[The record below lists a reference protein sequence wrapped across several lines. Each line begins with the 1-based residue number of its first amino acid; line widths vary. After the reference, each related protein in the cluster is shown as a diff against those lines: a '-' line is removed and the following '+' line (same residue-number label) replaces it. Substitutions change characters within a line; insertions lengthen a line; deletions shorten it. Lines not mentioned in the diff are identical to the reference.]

1 MASPQ
6 KLDQGK
12 MYLGSYLL
20 ERLAQLDVRTIQ
32 GVPGDFNLAFLDLV
46 EDHTKLEWIGCCN
59 ELNSAYAADGYAR
72 VKQSQAVYSGK
83 GTSRKTTGGVK
94 GFAALI
100 TTFGVGELS
109 AMNGIAGAYSER
121 VPLLHIVGQ
130 FGRTENLALTTDLGP
145 NELLI
150 HMTSGVPS
158 TKAQKDK
165 FLLHHTLGDGRY
177 NAFERAAESIT
188 AAQAFL
194 QSVEGACDEIDRVIR
209 VAFETARPAYLT
221 LPTDLVFSPVDA
233 SRLDTPVIPDGFS
246 ADDKT
251 MLPSGEK
258 IDESKMKVVD
268 FVTKEITRLWDAAKN
283 PTILIDACAIR
294 YGVTHLVRDL
304 VEATQVK
311 YYTTPMGKS
320 ALDEDPSK
328 GFAGVYIG
336 DVTCESVK
344 KSFEKTDLKIF
355 VGALQSD
362 FNSGEFSQVIGDE
375 EKIELHSDRVTVQ
388 YANYPTVSFHTIL
401 PALAKSLKPKKV
413 EETDVS
419 ADQAHEI
426 PHSPANEMVTQAAF
440 WPMWGEFLQ
449 ENDII
454 LTETGT
460 SSFGFLDVPL
470 PKGATYISQT
480 LYGSIGWA
488 GGALLGACLAA
499 REAGFPRRTLLFIG
513 DGSLQLTVQD
523 ISTMLRHGLKPIL
536 VLLDNDGYVIERK
549 IHGENRVYNDI
560 ATWKWQEMLSFFNGN
575 NIPTRT
581 YLAKTRGE
589 LESILADDQ
598 FAKADVFQLLQVKLD
613 HQDAP
618 AALIRQGKLSEKL
631 NRPLPPCKHLE
642 AITHLE
648 RSPISDTFL
657 TSLSNTLGIVAVLLI
672 VVFQFVEVNAKR
684 QNERESTSAM
694 EL

>member
-6 KLDQGK
+6 KLDKGK
-12 MYLGSYLL
+12 IYLGSYLL
-20 ERLAQLDVRTIQ
+20 ERLAQLDVRAIQ

-46 EDHTKLEWIGCCN
+46 EDHKQLEWIGCCN

-72 VKQSQAVYSGK
+72 VKQSQATYSGK

-94 GFAALI
+94 GFAAVI

-121 VPLLHIVGQ
+121 VPLLHIVG
-130 FGRTENLALTTDLGP
+130 
-145 NELLI
+145 
-150 HMTSGVPS
+150 VPS
-158 TKAQKDK
+158 TKAQKEK

-194 QSVEGACDEIDRVIR
+194 QSTEGACDEIDQVIR
-209 VAFETARPAYLT
+209 IAFETARPTYLT
-221 LPTDLVFSPVDA
+221 LPTDLVFSPVDG
-233 SRLDTPVIPDGFS
+233 SRLETPVIPDGFS
-246 ADDKT
+246 TEDKA

-258 IDESKMKVVD
+258 IDDSKMKVVD

-328 GFAGVYIG
+328 GFAGVYVGEI
-336 DVTCESVK
+336 TCESVK
-344 KSFEKTDLKIF
+344 EAFEKTDLKIF

-362 FNSGEFSQVIGDE
+362 FNSGEFSQVIGEE
-375 EKIELHSDRVTVQ
+375 EKVELHSDRVSVQ

-413 EETDVS
+413 EETDAS
-419 ADQAHEI
+419 AGQAFKI
-426 PHSPANEMVTQAAF
+426 PDSPVNEMVTQAAF
-440 WPMWGEFLQ
+440 WPMWGKFLQ

-460 SSFGFLDVPL
+460 SAFGFLDVPL

-523 ISTMLRHGLKPIL
+523 ISTMLRHDLKPIII
-536 VLLDNDGYVIERK
+536 LLDNDGYVIERK

-575 NIPTRT
+575 NIPTRS

-598 FAKADVFQLLQVKLD
+598 FAKADVFQLLQVKMD
-613 HQDAP
+613 RQDAP
-618 AALIRQGKLSEKL
+618 AALVRQAKLSEKL
-631 NRPLPPCKHLE
+631 N
-642 AITHLE
+642 
-648 RSPISDTFL
+648 SS
-657 TSLSNTLGIVAVLLI
+657 
-672 VVFQFVEVNAKR
+672 
-684 QNERESTSAM
+684 
-694 EL
+694 